1 MTCPGAQIG
10 ACLGSMQAASGLF
23 DQPGEVPW
31 MHDIGRDASSSYAE
45 DMSDG
50 TWMTYAELAAL
61 RRINQASAFKL
72 ALRRRWR
79 RQKNN
84 TGQMT
89 VFVPSAWSD
98 TSLDDAHDMSRRTEA
113 FRGDPT
119 DLTRAISALEAAV
132 SALRDQLAAANGRAD
147 RAEAGREAE
156 RERANDLA
164 GRLADAQAELA
175 AAQSQAEAATARA
188 MAAMQADLAKAE
200 AEGDALTIE
209 TAELTAQVKA
219 AKAEAREAQD
229 RAEELQRADAT
240 RRGRGRLAR
249 LRAAWRGSE

>member
-1 MTCPGAQIG
+1 
-10 ACLGSMQAASGLF
+10 
-23 DQPGEVPW
+23 

-72 ALRRRWR
+72 ALRHRWR

-98 TSLDDAHDMSRRTEA
+98 TSQDNAHDMSRQTEE
-113 FRGDPT
+113 FRAGPT
-119 DLTRAISALEAAV
+119 AIAVGVLEAAV
-132 SALRDQLAAANGRAD
+132 STLREQLAAANDRADQAEANRRAAEGRAD
-147 RAEAGREAE
+147 QADADQRAAIALTDQTVTLLTDAMARADQAEQGRDAE
-156 RERANDLA
+156 RTRVDA
-164 GRLADAQAELA
+164 LADRLHEVQVE
-175 AAQSQAEAATARA
+175 
-188 MAAMQADLAKAE
+188 LAKAE

-209 TAELTAQVKA
+209 TAELTAQVKQARASEQA
-219 AKAEAREAQD
+219 AQNRAEAL
-229 RAEELQRADAT
+229 LQADAA

-249 LRAAWRGSE
+249 LRAAWRGE